1 MSKTKKVW
9 LGIGISLLVLC
20 VAAYI
25 VLSILFPE
33 ETPYYTEIVSD
44 YIFNKPLPVI
54 GVSAAVLGFFVYKV
68 VKVFVSNKG
77 KNYKELLNLIGN
89 LKSELSQ
96 SKEDAEKFKQQL
108 EEERQKWKDN
118 LKEITDAIPNKK
130 VNELGEKIYGE
141 ETKEETN
148 NETETKGL

>member
-9 LGIGISLLVLC
+9 LGIGISLLVLF

-33 ETPYYTEIVSD
+33 QTTYYTEIVSD

-89 LKSELSQ
+89 LKSELAQ

-148 NETETKGL
+148 NETETEGL